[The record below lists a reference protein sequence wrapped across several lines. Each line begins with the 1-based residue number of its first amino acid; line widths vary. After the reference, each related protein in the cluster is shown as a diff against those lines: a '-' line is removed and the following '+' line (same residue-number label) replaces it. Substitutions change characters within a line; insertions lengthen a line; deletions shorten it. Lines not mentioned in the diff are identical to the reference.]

1 MCRRKTFDCVN
12 KNHQPCVCECREPKS
27 THSGWRHRNDS
38 TYHLRAFACK
48 LPCLAVGTPAPTR
61 IAGPPLQLRSQPP
74 VVASAAGLLC
84 LEQGLILAEIL
95 VRLQRSNH
103 FLQHWTHVALV
114 HGTHQAS
121 RINILRL
128 LCLASAAA
136 RTVVT
141 NRHRAL
147 FVALVELE
155 QKSACLAA
163 PARTLHVAPFVSGS
177 SPASLP
183 LLEGGGTV
191 LS

>member
-1 MCRRKTFDCVN
+1 MQTPLSCVG
-12 KNHQPCVCECREPKS
+12 S
-27 THSGWRHRNDS
+27 
-38 TYHLRAFACK
+38 
-48 LPCLAVGTPAPTR
+48 PAPTR

-74 VVASAAGLLC
+74 VVASAAGLLS

-103 FLQHWTHVALV
+103 FPQHWTHVALV

-155 QKSACLAA
+155 QIVDRL
-163 PARTLHVAPFVSGS
+163 PVWPHPLGHYL
-177 SPASLP
+177 LP
-183 LLEGGGTV
+183 LSLRARRHHRFRCSGRQRRSTKPLRRPLH
-191 LS
+191 LSRRRVVPSSDG